1 MARKSRKQSVFGVE
15 STTRELEVA
24 SNFIQES
31 TLATAAYVRLSR
43 ENSGHETDDSIKTQI
58 QLVQTYI
65 REHPELSLTDTYVD
79 NGVSGT
85 KFDRPEFN
93 RLMKDVKTGR
103 IQCIVVKD
111 LSRFGR
117 DYLETGY
124 YLDQIFPLLNVRFI
138 AVTDQ
143 YDSNRPESRTS
154 LMTPIKNM
162 INAMYAKDFSRK
174 IKATVKAQQELGT
187 VRNGMAPYG
196 YQYDEET
203 KRFRIDKEVEPYVR
217 LLFAWHLAGLSRSQ
231 IAGRLNMLQA
241 PTPGGHRFGRKNNWY
256 PEVIRYFLANPTYAG
271 CIALGRQEQDMSKG
285 LAWTKKPREEWKLF
299 PNSHEAYITQE
310 DSDRIVARMTET
322 KKQMDEGLKRT
333 KEQRERMPD
342 VFHGKIYCGKC
353 GAKMRF
359 RRGSH
364 HTGCHEATFQFYSCL
379 NRKKNPN
386 CDNNHIFQQNYL
398 KMLIMDQIRLLI
410 QTVCDRDTLIREAEH
425 KYAEK
430 GKKYPT
436 KRKIE
441 NVKEKLEL
449 VEGKMLRAYTDFAE
463 HTLEEEEYGI
473 LKEKLFAERN
483 DLVNE
488 LEKLQRKTEET
499 DAAIIQFHTWADKL
513 RSNLNAMPF
522 DEALVNELVSR
533 ITIYDIEH
541 IEVEF
546 ACQDMYQNGWMD
558 EFLSDTK
565 EDV

>member
-1 MARKSRKQSVFGVE
+1 M
-15 STTRELEVA
+15 
-24 SNFIQES
+24 
-31 TLATAAYVRLSR
+31 
-43 ENSGHETDDSIKTQI
+43 
-58 QLVQTYI
+58 
-65 REHPELSLTDTYVD
+65 
-79 NGVSGT
+79 
-85 KFDRPEFN
+85 
-93 RLMKDVKTGR
+93 
-103 IQCIVVKD
+103 
-111 LSRFGR
+111 
-117 DYLETGY
+117 
-124 YLDQIFPLLNVRFI
+124 
-138 AVTDQ
+138 
-143 YDSNRPESRTS
+143 
-154 LMTPIKNM
+154 
-162 INAMYAKDFSRK
+162 
-174 IKATVKAQQELGT
+174 
-187 VRNGMAPYG
+187 
-196 YQYDEET
+196 
-203 KRFRIDKEVEPYVR
+203 
-217 LLFAWHLAGLSRSQ
+217 
-231 IAGRLNMLQA
+231 
-241 PTPGGHRFGRKNNWY
+241 
-256 PEVIRYFLANPTYAG
+256 
-271 CIALGRQEQDMSKG
+271 
-285 LAWTKKPREEWKLF
+285 
-299 PNSHEAYITQE
+299 
-310 DSDRIVARMTET
+310 
-322 KKQMDEGLKRT
+322 
-333 KEQRERMPD
+333 
-342 VFHGKIYCGKC
+342 
-353 GAKMRF
+353 
-359 RRGSH
+359 
-364 HTGCHEATFQFYSCL
+364 

-410 QTVCDRDTLIREAEH
+410 QTVCDRDALIREAEH

-463 HTLEEEEYGI
+463 NTLEEEEYGI

-488 LEKLQRKTEET
+488 LQELQRKAEKI